1 MERFIVAF
9 EDSDQ
14 VTVVAKKIQNLQQ
27 RSLLIVIYATKFQR
41 LTCDH
46 DWNNEAFITQ
56 FQCYLRN
63 NVKN

>member
-1 MERFIVAF
+1 MERFIVVF

-14 VTVVAKKIQNLQQ
+14 VMVVAKKIQNLQQ

-41 LTCDH
+41 LACDH
-46 DWNNEAFITQ
+46 DWNNKAFITR
-56 FQCYLRN
+56 FQYYLRN